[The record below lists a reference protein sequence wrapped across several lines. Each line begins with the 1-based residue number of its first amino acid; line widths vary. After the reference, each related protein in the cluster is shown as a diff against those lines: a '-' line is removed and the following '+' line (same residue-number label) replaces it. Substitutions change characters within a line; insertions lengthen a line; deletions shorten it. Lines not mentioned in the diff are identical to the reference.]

1 MKLSDARAR
10 QEHRTIEDML
20 KELCYKAKLE
30 HSNML
35 ADKITVHR
43 FISVKFRHKEFFKQ
57 WPVTT

>member
-57 WPVTT
+57 